1 MKHAKFGMLILF
13 LLVWGC
19 AQKQPAATGSAP
31 SSSSPIYD
39 EHADAQRDID
49 AAIAKAEAN
58 KRNIVLIFGAN
69 W

>member
-1 MKHAKFGMLILF
+1 MNYARTGFLILF
-13 LLVWGC
+13 LVVFGC
-19 AQKQPAATGSAP
+19 AGRQPEAGGAASK
-31 SSSSPIYD
+31 SSSSIYD

-49 AAIAKAEAN
+49 AAIANAEAS